1 MDDSNS
7 VIFRQI
13 FDNNTSTFTYL
24 IACAKTRKALLIDS
38 VDKKIDLYNRLLK
51 ELELDLI
58 YALDTH
64 VHADHITAMHL
75 LKQSHHC
82 KLLMGEH
89 TPATGVDKL
98 LRDNEDV
105 RIGEINLHTIHTPG
119 HTIES
124 CSFLLNDNV
133 FTGDTLLIRG
143 TGRTDFQNGSSNDE
157 YESIFNKILTL
168 PKNTILYPGH
178 DYNGM
183 NISSIGEEIQFNP
196 RLQVSNLQEY
206 ANIMDNLNL
215 PYPRFIDVAVP
226 ANLKCG
232 LVEEK
237 KP

>member
-7 VIFRQI
+7 VIFRQL

-24 IACAKTRKALLIDS
+24 IACAKTRKALLLDS

-51 ELELDLI
+51 EFELDLI

-64 VHADHITAMHL
+64 VHADHITAMQL
-75 LKQSHHC
+75 LKQAHHC

-98 LRDNEDV
+98 LRDNETI
-105 RIGEINLHTIHTPG
+105 RIGEITLQTLYTPG
-119 HTIES
+119 HTKES
-124 CSFLLNDNV
+124 CSFLLNEKI
-133 FTGDTLLIRG
+133 FTGDTLFIRG
-143 TGRTDFQNGSSNDE
+143 TGRTDFQNGSAKEAYNSL
-157 YESIFNKILTL
+157 FNKILNL
-168 PKNTILYPGH
+168 PKNQLVYPGH

-183 NISSIGEEIQFNP
+183 NISTIGEEIQFNP
-196 RLQVSNLQEY
+196 RLQVSSSHEY

-215 PYPRFIDVAVP
+215 PYPRYIDVAVP

-232 LVEEK
+232 LIQETK
-237 KP
+237 